1 MVTDRIAA
9 RLKSAVEILSSKSP
23 RSSGLCMDTSQLM
36 IKLSRGGEEI
46 GKDKNGPGIILRA
59 PDGVGFRESA
69 FPLEEDGTLL
79 EKARKLAD
87 DVESPVTP
95 DDGDGV
101 STGGEASYGL
111 VGEKDVGEV
120 SLDEKLELGRALRE
134 MTLKKEPK
142 LVDALLMYVERREKR
157 LFTDGEAVLFQ
168 DICRVVLRVILIG
181 AFKGKIDWWAV
192 GTAFTG
198 GFEKVVLDE
207 TDIERAVDRLHQLLG
222 GSPPEPGYYDAV
234 VDAEMAGVI
243 AHEAFG
249 HGVESDMIVRKRAM
263 AEQYFGKEVGSPV
276 VNITDD
282 PTYPEAYGSYVF
294 DDEGNRAERTR
305 IIEGGV
311 LKNPLTDGFSSRA
324 LRRKTT
330 GNGRRERWQNK
341 AYPRMSNTFFER
353 GDTPP
358 SKMIEGL
365 DKGVYILQGTNGM
378 EDPKGWGLQCQAK
391 MALEVKGGRF
401 TGRVFAPVG
410 LTGFVPDVL
419 KSVSQVGSDFHL
431 NFGGTCI
438 KGFKEHVPV
447 SVGGP
452 HLRLKIRMSG

>member
-1 MVTDRIAA
+1 
-9 RLKSAVEILSSKSP
+9 LKDAVEILSLKSP
-23 RSSGLCMDTSQLM
+23 YSSGLCMDTSQLR

-46 GKDKNGPGIILRA
+46 AKDKNGPGIVLRTL
-59 PDGVGFRESA
+59 DGTSFRESA
-69 FPLEEDGTLL
+69 FPLEEDGTVL
-79 EKARKLAD
+79 EKAKELAA
-87 DVESPVTP
+87 DVSERGEFN
-95 DDGDGV
+95 DGG
-101 STGGEASYGL
+101 STSGEASHSL
-111 VGEKDVGEV
+111 VGEEDLGEV
-120 SLDEKLELGRALRE
+120 PLNEKLELGRTLRN

-157 LFTDGEAVLFQ
+157 LFTDGEKILFQ
-168 DICRVVLRVILIG
+168 DICRVVLRIILIG
-181 AFKGKIDWWAV
+181 ACKGKIDWWAV

-198 GFEKVVLDE
+198 GFEKVGLEE
-207 TDIERAVDRLHQLLG
+207 TEIERAVERLHQLLR
-222 GSPPEPGYYDAV
+222 GSPPEPGYYDAI

-263 AEQYFGKEVGSPV
+263 ADQYFGKEVGSPLV
-276 VNITDD
+276 HITDD

-294 DDEGNRAERTR
+294 DDEGNQAERTR

-311 LKNPLTDGFSSRA
+311 LNNPLTDCYSSMA
-324 LRRKTT
+324 LGRKPT
-330 GNGRRERWQNK
+330 GNGRRERWQHK
-341 AYPRMSNTFFER
+341 AYSRMSNTFFER

-358 SKMIEGL
+358 SKMIEDL
-365 DKGVYILQGTNGM
+365 DRGVYVLQGTNGM

-391 MALEVKGGRF
+391 MALEVRGGRF

-419 KSVSQVGSDFHL
+419 KSVSQVGSDFLL